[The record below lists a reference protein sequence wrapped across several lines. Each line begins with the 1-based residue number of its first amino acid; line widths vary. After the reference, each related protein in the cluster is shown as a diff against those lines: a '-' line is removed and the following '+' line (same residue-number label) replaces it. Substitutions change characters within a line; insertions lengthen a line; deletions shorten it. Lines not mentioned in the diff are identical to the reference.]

1 MEKNEK
7 KTKTEK
13 HSEETSEDTPSKKVV
28 KPVAKKAKSSK
39 VEEEEEEITKV
50 ADVENPKV
58 KKNPSEVEVVETE
71 EINDYYNLVEFNWE
85 STTYNTT
92 VSKKF
97 AQKKKYELPNPKL
110 IRAFIPGIVQKIYV
124 TDGAKV
130 KHNEVLLVLEAM
142 KMKNNLLAPFN
153 GIVKKV
159 YVKQGAQV
167 TKSEILI
174 ELK

>member
-1 MEKNEK
+1 MEKNENKSKIDKLSEETPDDKASKKVIKPAAK
-7 KTKTEK
+7 KTK
-13 HSEETSEDTPSKKVV
+13 S
-28 KPVAKKAKSSK
+28 AKS
-39 VEEEEEEITKV
+39 EEEEEITKLP
-50 ADVENPKV
+50 DIENPKV
-58 KKNPSEVEVVETE
+58 KKNPSDVEVVDTE

-92 VSKKF
+92 VSRKY
-97 AQKKKYELPNPKL
+97 AQKKKYEMPNHKL
-110 IRAFIPGIVQKIYV
+110 IRAFIPGIIQKIFV
-124 TDGAKV
+124 SDGAKV
-130 KHNEVLLVLEAM
+130 KQNEVLLVLEAM

-167 TKSEILI
+167 TKNEILV